1 VIVAGATYVW
11 TLDGTPLTTT
21 ATAYLKIATAGVY
34 TVQVVKDN
42 CGSSVSADFNAV
54 ATGIRNN
61 KSDVS
66 FDIIPNPNNGDFE
79 IRMYSRSNKKY
90 SLTLYNVAGQQILK
104 DELNVKTGYNS
115 QKINL
120 TGIEK
125 GSYILSITGDTGT
138 TTQNIIV
145 Q

>member
-54 ATGIRNN
+54 ATGIRNSN
-61 KSDVS
+61 AVKA
-66 FDIIPNPNNGDFE
+66 FEIYPNPTEG
-79 IRMYSRSNKKY
+79 RLTL
-90 SLTLYNVAGQQILK
+90 SLTLIKNSTVQLSIYSPEGRELFIRNYGSTRSVS
-104 DELNVKTGYNS
+104 DELNMQPLAKGVYIIKLRVDSDVYYHKVVK
-115 QKINL
+115 
-120 TGIEK
+120 
-125 GSYILSITGDTGT
+125 D
-138 TTQNIIV
+138 
-145 Q
+145 